1 MKTKWRPYILW
12 SVFSLCLLSCAIGT
26 YESPFTRRKQV
37 FKQGTPKA
45 HSIKQS
51 RTDDRKSS
59 RRLPTSTSPM
69 SPLSSQRPYPP
80 LTPRPMRPGEPE
92 AKIQAEFAYLPDV
105 SVTCSAS
112 DVVVRVKPAFY
123 GLGADTD
130 ELKLG
135 SACKSNGV
143 LRPYGDLLFT
153 YPLTACDAVRESPHG
168 HLLYKYELHYEPS
181 PKRFPSSSQR
191 INVDIECRYQR
202 SHHVHR
208 LTVRPTWETAIV
220 HKRLKGSPNDFQ
232 IELMDDSWRT
242 PAKSLVYELGKTVN
256 FQVSAPHL
264 STRGKLYIKTCYAT
278 PYSGL
283 KSYTLKYTII
293 DDFGCLLDSK
303 SDPGAS
309 QFISRTDN
317 TLRFS
322 LKAFQFNSDPYTE
335 VRIHCKLFVTPEDP
349 GPAHKSCTYRGNGW
363 KALTGDDSICEC
375 CDSQCVTSKHRRA
388 MMEGTASSGSLLVSD
403 QPYAEDGF
411 LPVNMSREGETL
423 WKSEEVVK
431 YADDDKVQDHED
443 KEEDEESGVV
453 NGVMTEP
460 DLDELGFWRS
470 VVVEKSEGKDSNP
483 FKEDGSGYVLEEGFK
498 GEEDE
503 IHLNRKEGEVLR
515 HRREVKPLVSES
527 REENGKHTDRSE
539 DRDGTAAS
547 AVEWKTADGLADFR
561 EDGEMTWYFK
571 WS

>member
-12 SVFSLCLLSCAIGT
+12 SVFSLCLLNCAIGT
-26 YESPFTRRKQV
+26 YESPFTRKKQV
-37 FKQGTPKA
+37 FKLGGTLKSQ
-45 HSIKQS
+45 SIKQS

-80 LTPRPMRPGEPE
+80 LTPRPMRPGDPE

-123 GLGADTD
+123 GLGAGKE

-153 YPLTACDAVRESPHG
+153 YPLTACDAVRESPTG
-168 HLLYKYELHYEPS
+168 YLLYKYELHYEPS
-181 PKRFPSSSQR
+181 PKRSSQR
-191 INVDIECRYQR
+191 INVDIECRYRR

-208 LTVRPTWETAIV
+208 LTVRPTWETAIM
-220 HKRLKGSPNDFQ
+220 HKRLKGSPNDFH

-283 KSYTLKYTII
+283 KSNTLKYTII

-363 KALTGDDSICEC
+363 KALTGDNSICEC
-375 CDSQCVTSKHRRA
+375 CDSKCVTSKHRRA
-388 MMEGTASSGSLLVSD
+388 MMEGSASSGSLLVSD

-411 LPVNMSREGETL
+411 LPVNMNRDETL
-423 WKSEEVVK
+423 WKSAEVVK
-431 YADDDKVQDHED
+431 YADNDKVQDYAD

-453 NGVMTEP
+453 NGVITEP
-460 DLDELGFWRS
+460 DLDELGFWRR
-470 VVVEKSEGKDSNP
+470 VLVKKSEG
-483 FKEDGSGYVLEEGFK
+483 EDGSGYVLEEGFK
-498 GEEDE
+498 GGEDE
-503 IHLNRKEGEVLR
+503 IHLNQKEGEVLR
-515 HRREVKPLVSES
+515 HWREVNPLASES
-527 REENGKHTDRSE
+527 REENGKHTDRGE
-539 DRDGTAAS
+539 DRDGTTAS
-547 AVEWKTADGLADFR
+547 EVEWKTADSLADFR
-561 EDGEMTWYFK
+561 EDSEMTWYFK